1 MVERIFPAVPEQLE
15 PVQRFVEEQI
25 ERYNCSA
32 RVRFQ
37 LDVAVE
43 EIFINIAMYAYR
55 PGQAGQAAVRCCV
68 GGDPLQV
75 TIQFQDQGVPF
86 NPLAKEDADISL
98 SAQERQIGG
107 LGILMVK
114 KSMDAVRYSY
124 EDGKNI
130 LTIQKNIGAAPAGT
144 AGEDR
149 K

>member
-1 MVERIFPAVPEQLE
+1 MIERIFPAEPEQLE

-25 ERYNCSA
+25 ERYDCSA

-43 EIFINIAMYAYR
+43 EIFINIAKYAYR

-86 NPLAKEDADISL
+86 NPLEKEDADITL
-98 SAQERQIGG
+98 TAQERQIGG

-130 LTIQKNIGAAPAGT
+130 LTIQKNIGAAPAGA

>member
-1 MVERIFPAVPEQLE
+1 MVERIFPAEPEQLE

-25 ERYNCSA
+25 ERYDCSA

-43 EIFINIAMYAYR
+43 EIFINIAKYAYR

-86 NPLAKEDADISL
+86 NPLAKEDADITL
-98 SAQERQIGG
+98 TAQERQIGG

-130 LTIQKNIGAAPAGT
+130 LTIQKNIGAAPGGT
-144 AGEDR
+144 AGEDE

>member
-1 MVERIFPAVPEQLE
+1 MVERIFPAKPEQLE

-25 ERYNCSA
+25 ERYDCSA

-43 EIFINIAMYAYR
+43 EIFINIAKYAYR

>member
-1 MVERIFPAVPEQLE
+1 MVERIFPAEPEQLE

-25 ERYNCSA
+25 ERYDCSA

-43 EIFINIAMYAYR
+43 EIFINIAKYAYR

-86 NPLAKEDADISL
+86 NPLEKEDADITL
-98 SAQERQIGG
+98 TAQERQIGG

-144 AGEDR
+144 AGED
-149 K
+149 KK

>member
-1 MVERIFPAVPEQLE
+1 MVERIFPAEPEQLE

-25 ERYNCSA
+25 ERYDCSA

-43 EIFINIAMYAYR
+43 EIFINIAKYAYR

-86 NPLAKEDADISL
+86 NPLAKEDADITL
-98 SAQERQIGG
+98 TAQERQIGG

-114 KSMDAVRYSY
+114 KSMDAVDYAY

-130 LTIQKNIGAAPAGT
+130 LTIKKSI
-144 AGEDR
+144 
-149 K
+149 

>member
-1 MVERIFPAVPEQLE
+1 MVERIFPAEPEQLE

-25 ERYNCSA
+25 ERYDCSA

-43 EIFINIAMYAYR
+43 EIFINIAKYAYR

-86 NPLAKEDADISL
+86 NPLAKEDADITL
-98 SAQERQIGG
+98 TAQERQIGG

-130 LTIQKNIGAAPAGT
+130 LTIQKNIGAAPAGP
-144 AGEDR
+144 AGED
-149 K
+149 KK

>member
-1 MVERIFPAVPEQLE
+1 MIERIFPAEPEQLE

-25 ERYNCSA
+25 ERYDCSA

-43 EIFINIAMYAYR
+43 EIFINIAKYAYR

-86 NPLAKEDADISL
+86 NPLAKEDADITL
-98 SAQERQIGG
+98 TAQERQIGG

-114 KSMDAVRYSY
+114 KSMDAVCYSY

-130 LTIQKNIGAAPAGT
+130 LTIQKNIGAAPGGT
-144 AGEDR
+144 AGEDE

>member
-1 MVERIFPAVPEQLE
+1 MVERIFPAEPEQLE

-25 ERYNCSA
+25 ERYDCSA

-43 EIFINIAMYAYR
+43 EIFINIAKYAYR
-55 PGQAGQAAVRCCV
+55 PGQAGQAAVRCCI

-86 NPLAKEDADISL
+86 NPLEKEDADITL

-114 KSMDAVRYSY
+114 KSMDAVKYSY

-130 LTIQKNIGAAPAGT
+130 LTIQKNIGAAPGGAGR
-144 AGEDR
+144 EDER
-149 K
+149 

>member
-1 MVERIFPAVPEQLE
+1 MVERIFPAEPEQLE

-25 ERYNCSA
+25 ERYDCSA

-43 EIFINIAMYAYR
+43 EIFINIATYAYR

-86 NPLAKEDADISL
+86 NPLAKEDADITL
-98 SAQERQIGG
+98 SARERQIGG

-130 LTIQKNIGAAPAGT
+130 LTIQKNIGAAPGGT
-144 AGEDR
+144 AGED
-149 K
+149 KK

>member
-1 MVERIFPAVPEQLE
+1 MVERIFPAEPEQLE

-25 ERYNCSA
+25 ERYDCSA

-43 EIFINIAMYAYR
+43 EIFINIAKYAYR

-130 LTIQKNIGAAPAGT
+130 LTIQKNIGAAPAGA
-144 AGEDR
+144 AGED
-149 K
+149 KK

>member
-1 MVERIFPAVPEQLE
+1 MVERIFPAEPEQLE

-25 ERYNCSA
+25 ERYDCSA

-43 EIFINIAMYAYR
+43 EIFINIATYAYR

-86 NPLAKEDADISL
+86 NPLAKEDADITL
-98 SAQERQIGG
+98 TAQERQIGG

-130 LTIQKNIGAAPAGT
+130 LTIQKNIGAVPGGT
-144 AGEDR
+144 AGEDE